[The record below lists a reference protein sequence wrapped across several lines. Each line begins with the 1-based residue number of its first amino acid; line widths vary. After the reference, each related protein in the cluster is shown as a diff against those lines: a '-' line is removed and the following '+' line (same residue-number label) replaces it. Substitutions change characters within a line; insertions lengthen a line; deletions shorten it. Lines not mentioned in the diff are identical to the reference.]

1 MQKIATPELNMAKR
15 SGDLVRTI
23 VELLE
28 TESEVAA
35 EARKAQ
41 RDAEAASTVKETVN
55 NPEV

>member
-1 MQKIATPELNMAKR
+1 MAKR

-35 EARKAQ
+35 EARKAR
-41 RDAEAASTVKETVN
+41 RDAEVASAVKETRR
-55 NPEV
+55 

>member
-1 MQKIATPELNMAKR
+1 MQKIATPELNMANK

-35 EARKAQ
+35 EARRAM
-41 RDAEAASTVKETVN
+41 RDAEAATTRDDKEA
-55 NPEV
+55 

>member
-1 MQKIATPELNMAKR
+1 MAKR

-35 EARKAQ
+35 EARKAR